1 MRVFESRP
9 CGNGSVR
16 LGIIGIIGLVA
27 LVFLS
32 CATSPAF
39 VGKALPS
46 IIAGD
51 EKKLEKN
58 PDDKALILEA
68 GRYYISY
75 ANAFVDAPAEMLPS
89 EQYEKKAAEKNR
101 AKELYLRGIEIL
113 ETAEGVDDDVDFL
126 YWKAAGVLAA
136 FALDPFDY
144 SSGLGAKLTERIAML
159 HRAYGINP
167 DYNNGAL
174 DEMLFRI
181 YASLPAEL
189 GGNKDEAKRYYE
201 RALEKSKGLRPGIFV
216 AWAQSVSV
224 PAQDYAEFKAM
235 LERALAINPNKDKAN
250 ALANKLD
257 QRKARWLLENAGNF
271 FIDAE

>member
-1 MRVFESRP
+1 MRIFQLRLHGNVFA
-9 CGNGSVR
+9 R
-16 LGIIGIIGLVA
+16 LGIVGLVS

-32 CATSPAF
+32 CATNPAF

-51 EKKLEKN
+51 EKKLAKK
-58 PDDKALILEA
+58 PDDKALILET

-75 ANAFVDAPAEMLPS
+75 ANAFVDASAEMLPS
-89 EQYEKKAAEKNR
+89 EQYEKKASEKKR

-113 ETAEGVDDDVDFL
+113 ETAEGVDNDVDFL

-144 SSGLGAKLTERIAML
+144 SSGLGAKLPGRIAML
-159 HRAYGINP
+159 HHAYGINP

-181 YASLPAEL
+181 YVSLPAEL

-201 RALEKSKGLRPGIFV
+201 RALEKSQGLRPGIFV
-216 AWAQSVSV
+216 TWAQTVSV
-224 PAQDYAEFKAM
+224 AAQDYAEFKAM

-257 QRKARWLLENAGNF
+257 QKKARWLLENAGNF
-271 FIDAE
+271 FVEVE

>member
-1 MRVFESRP
+1 MMRVFESRLH
-9 CGNGSVR
+9 GNVFAR
-16 LGIIGIIGLVA
+16 FGIIGLVS

-32 CATSPAF
+32 CTTSPAF

-46 IIAGD
+46 IIAGN
-51 EKKLEKN
+51 ERKLEKK
-58 PDDKALILEA
+58 PGDKALILET
-68 GRYYISY
+68 GQYYISY

-89 EQYEKKAAEKNR
+89 EQYEKKVAEKTR

-113 ETAEGVDDDVDFL
+113 DTAENVDDDVDFL
-126 YWKAAGVLAA
+126 YWKATGVLAA

-144 SSGLGAKLTERIAML
+144 STGLGAKLAGRIAML
-159 HRAYGINP
+159 HHAYEINP

-181 YASLPAEL
+181 YISLPAEL
-189 GGNKDEAKRYYE
+189 GGNKDEARRYYE

-216 AWAQSVSV
+216 TWAQSVSV
-224 PAQDYAEFKAM
+224 PAQDYAEFKTM

-250 ALANKLD
+250 TLANKLD
-257 QRKARWLLENAGNF
+257 QKKARWLLEHAGNF
-271 FIDAE
+271 FVEVE

>member
-1 MRVFESRP
+1 
-9 CGNGSVR
+9 
-16 LGIIGIIGLVA
+16 LGAVGLFA
-27 LVFLS
+27 LLFLS

-46 IIAGD
+46 IIKGN

-58 PDDKALILEA
+58 PGDKMLILET

-75 ANAFVDAPAEMLPS
+75 ANAFVDGPAGMLPS
-89 EQYEKKAAEKNR
+89 EQHEKKAAEKKR
-101 AKELYLRGIEIL
+101 AKELYLRGVEVL
-113 ETAEGVDDDVDFL
+113 ETAEDVDDDVDFL

-144 SSGLGAKLTERIAML
+144 SSGLGSKLAGSIAML
-159 HRAYGINP
+159 RRAYEINP

-181 YASLPAEL
+181 NISLPAEL
-189 GGNKDEAKRYYE
+189 GGDKAEAKQYYD
-201 RALEKSKGLRPGIFV
+201 RALEKSKGLRPGIFIT
-216 AWAQSVSV
+216 WAQNVSI
-224 PAQDYAEFKAM
+224 ASQDYTEFKAM